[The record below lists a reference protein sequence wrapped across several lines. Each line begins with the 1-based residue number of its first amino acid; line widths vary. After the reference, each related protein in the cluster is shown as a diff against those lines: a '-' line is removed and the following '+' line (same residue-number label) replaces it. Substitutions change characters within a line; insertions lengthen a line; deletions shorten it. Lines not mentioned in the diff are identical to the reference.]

1 VLFVLESPGAMFNS
15 WYLTNILV
23 GLASDAEMLKR
34 KRQRLF
40 ESNASRLK
48 DFILDNVLE
57 SELTQHLFKLLFY
70 IT

>member
-1 VLFVLESPGAMFNS
+1 LPTVLESPGAMFNS

-57 SELTQHLFKLLFY
+57 SELIQNLFQPFFF
-70 IT
+70 